1 MINSTLGRKKQ
12 GWRAPPSIVDNNFQP
27 SLNRRFMV
35 RVSIAS
41 KVGVRVRSSNIA
53 VARCLSWTW
62 LVVHDRAVVVDDAND
77 AF

>member
-1 MINSTLGRKKQ
+1 
-12 GWRAPPSIVDNNFQP
+12 
-27 SLNRRFMV
+27 MV